1 MLKTASTT
9 AVAASVALALTAC
22 SAGGASTASSAAADT
37 HESTVPAGVAHQYAT
52 IAEEVAAEGGEA
64 TKGAWRVAYIVEP
77 AEPWY
82 VTTAGKQVRRDPA
95 PGETHHI
102 EILPFENASG
112 RLVPEVPVRLEV
124 LDGDG
129 KLVDAEE
136 LDMLSGEFFHYAS
149 NFSVPVAGS
158 YTLRAT
164 LGTPTFLRHGDSEK
178 DLILTHG
185 VTIEFPDV
193 ILRSEGEGASR

>member
-9 AVAASVALALTAC
+9 ALAACVALALTAC
-22 SAGGASTASSAAADT
+22 SAGNASTADAE
-37 HESTVPAGVAHQYAT
+37 HEDAVPAGVAHQYAT
-52 IAEEVAAEGGEA
+52 IAEEVAAEGGEV

-102 EILPFENASG
+102 EILPFEEASG
-112 RLVPEVPVRLEV
+112 RLVPDVPVRLEV
-124 LDGDG
+124 LDSSGAV
-129 KLVDAEE
+129 VDAED
-136 LDMLSGEFFHYAS
+136 LSMLSGEFFHYAS
-149 NFSVPVAGS
+149 NFSIPDAGS

-164 LGTPTFLRHGDSEK
+164 LGTPTFLRHGDSAQ
-178 DLILTHG
+178 DLILTEG
-185 VTIEFPDV
+185 VTVEFPDV
-193 ILRSEGEGASR
+193 TLRPEG